1 MVKTVIIFTVFASI
15 VALSVFGFATFGFEP
30 SDHSPQHRC
39 PVAIF
44 SSPDC
49 ATLGSALA
57 LVNYHLSA
65 LQGATQS
72 ISTKHLG
79 LFSFVFFA
87 FIFLTVTLVNLSPQ
101 NARSFCG
108 RTFVRAGRMRFLLKL
123 RRELLRWLA
132 FHKKQGFDASPWA
145 HAFVVQI

>member
-1 MVKTVIIFTVFASI
+1 MVKTVLTFILFASI
-15 VALSVFGFATFGFEP
+15 VALSVFGFAMFGFEP

-65 LQGATQS
+65 LQSATQS
-72 ISTKHLG
+72 ISARQLAT
-79 LFSFVFFA
+79 FVVVFFA
-87 FIFLTVTLVNLSPQ
+87 FVFLAITLLNLSPQ
-101 NARSFCG
+101 NTRVFYSRTLARAS
-108 RTFVRAGRMRFLLKL
+108 RILYLLKL
-123 RRELLRWLA
+123 RQEFLRWLS
-132 FHKKQGFDASPWA
+132 FHAKQGLDASPWA